1 MSKISGNSTS
11 SILNNSQYNIKK
23 RTSNEQTQDESSLF
37 AINFNDGHSKVTIS
51 KEAAILYANYLETPE
66 GMLPVATM

>member
-1 MSKISGNSTS
+1 MSKISGSTAN
-11 SILNNSQYNIKK
+11 SILNSSQYNLKK
-23 RTSNEQTQDESSLF
+23 RTSDEQIQEDSSLF